1 MRLVVHQKG
10 GYDYGADGTTFNC
23 SHDPIK
29 PVDWGGRWD
38 EYFRQQ
44 RHPIFWRLLKL
55 INR

>member
-1 MRLVVHQKG
+1 MRLVVDQKG

-55 INR
+55 ISR

>member
-1 MRLVVHQKG
+1 MRLVVDQEG

-38 EYFRQQ
+38 GTFVNKD
-44 RHPIFWRLLKL
+44 ILSSGDC
-55 INR
+55 